1 MARISPVKS
10 ALTFVMTSALP
21 SELWYDV
28 FDAMATFSQASSAV
42 SPRVIN
48 IDLPQDNDDL
58 RQDNPLQSSQYQTSQ
73 QQTSQ
78 QWSDLLQA
86 TDLTQLITSSL
97 DVLLAENPLQPE
109 SLSQC

>member
-1 MARISPVKS
+1 MARVSLAKS
-10 ALTFVMTSALP
+10 ALAFVMTSALA
-21 SELWYDV
+21 SELWYDA
-28 FDAMATFSQASSAV
+28 FDAMATFSQDSAV
-42 SPRVIN
+42 SPQVN

-97 DVLLAENPLQPE
+97 DVLLAETPLQPE
-109 SLSQC
+109 SLSQF